1 VRLIGEVMGRWLNNL
16 ILVIGKE
23 LLVEARAKEVVAL
36 LFCTTLVIS
45 ALVGAGVSSA
55 VLASDTTRKIFPM
68 LVWVVFLLTVTTACA
83 RASESELE
91 SRGFEGLLL
100 AGVTGAQLYLSKVL
114 VGGALFF
121 INWVVLIAVMGAAL
135 DQELKPIFG
144 QLCLIGLSAA
154 LALSALTTLISGIAG
169 TSRMRG
175 VLVPL
180 LTLPLLFPLFFAGV
194 EMTTALA
201 LNGELSTGSVWPSV
215 ILVSGSVFFLVGI
228 NTYELAICD

>member
-1 VRLIGEVMGRWLNNL
+1 
-16 ILVIGKE
+16 
-23 LLVEARAKEVVAL
+23 
-36 LFCTTLVIS
+36 
-45 ALVGAGVSSA
+45 
-55 VLASDTTRKIFPM
+55 
-68 LVWVVFLLTVTTACA
+68 
-83 RASESELE
+83 
-91 SRGFEGLLL
+91 
-100 AGVTGAQLYLSKVL
+100 L

-121 INWVVLIAVMGAAL
+121 LNWVVLIAVMGAAL

-144 QLCLIGLSAA
+144 QLCLIGAA
-154 LALSALTTLISGIAG
+154 ASLALSALTTLISGIAG